1 LRKIKLRALTLL
13 EVMMALSI
21 FLILMGAVFYIYCIS
36 TRSWLKVRQ
45 QIEVKD
51 SAQVTFI
58 RIQREIRSSAIK
70 SVSVINYPD
79 PNNDAI
85 SFLSSYNS
93 TNGLTDYNDEG
104 RMLWTRYVLFYLAQD
119 PDIAASGYY
128 KLLSREVDISNIP
141 NYPTQ
146 TIDKLPYPPDPNSTT
161 SYPMDSYIKGLVT
174 PVSPYVSSARTIS
187 RNITGL
193 KFNFSITTREVDITV
208 NTGKP
213 LKPSSPSSPPAPDK
227 LNITGVIVL
236 RNSN

>member
-1 LRKIKLRALTLL
+1 VKKIKLRALTLL

-58 RIQREIRSSAIK
+58 RIQREIRGSAAD
-70 SVSVINYPD
+70 SVTIIQYPD

-85 SFLSSYNS
+85 SFLSSYNPTS
-93 TNGLTDYNDEG
+93 GLTDYDDQG
-104 RMLWTRYVLFYLAQD
+104 KMLWTRYVLFYLEDD
-119 PDIAASGYY
+119 PDIAALGYY
-128 KLLSREVDISNIP
+128 KLLSREVDISNISD
-141 NYPTQ
+141 YATQ
-146 TIDKLPYPPDPNSTT
+146 TIDKLPYPPVSGSTT
-161 SYPMDSYIKGLVT
+161 TYPMDSYIKGLVT
-174 PVSPYVSSARTIS
+174 PVSPYLSSARTIS
-187 RNITGL
+187 RNITSL
-193 KFNFSITTREVDITV
+193 KFNLSLKEIDINV

-213 LKPSSPSSPPAPDK
+213 LKPSSPSSPASPEK